1 MLQSAND
8 LWGFSIGAT
17 DGEIGQVEEFLFDE
31 HWIVRGI
38 VVNIGGWFTPNKI
51 TVSTT
56 SINRVDWTTRSVE
69 TPLTRQEVKSSPQI
83 ASGRSDNSTEH
94 VKSAGAKVSH
104 DEGST
109 NRTRS
114 TKALKGFAIAARD
127 RDIGHVDDFIID
139 DERWMIG
146 YVVVDTRNWLP
157 GKKVIVPPSRMK
169 KIDWRTGKIHAE
181 LSRRDIKNSPEY
193 DDTLTID
200 REYEERIHRHYDE
213 QRESPPPYGGAPH
226 EDKRKPGI
234 FPGEHE

>member
-1 MLQSAND
+1 MLRSAND
-8 LWGFSIGAT
+8 LWGFSVGAT

-31 HWIVRGI
+31 HWILRGI
-38 VVNIGGWFTPNKI
+38 VLNIGGWFNPNKI
-51 TVSTT
+51 TISTT

-83 ASGRSDNSTEH
+83 ASGRSGDSTEH
-94 VKSAGAKVSH
+94 IKSGRAKVSH
-104 DEGST
+104 DEGPA
-109 NRTRS
+109 NLTRS

-157 GKKVIVPPSRMK
+157 GKKIIVPPSRMK

-181 LSRRDIKNSPEY
+181 LSRRDIKKSPEY
-193 DDTLTID
+193 DDNLTID
-200 REYEERIHRHYDE
+200 HEYEERIKRHYDE
-213 QRESPPPYGGAPH
+213 GLRDAAAVCRASH
-226 EDKRKPGI
+226 EDKRESGV
-234 FPGEHE
+234 FPSEHE